1 MYEYQPFI
9 QFNHGYFLKY
19 ALCVSGPAPRTE
31 SQRNAL
37 KNKSC
42 YSNGSM
48 SENTRKQIKTRLGCY
63 FDAVA
68 SLNPMTRK
76 KLNILNNIITLTLP
90 APQKHDDNTIKRE
103 CLTRF
108 IERIVSNFD
117 VRFYYWVAE
126 KQENGNIHFHL
137 LVDRFISWRWI
148 RDTWNLRLNKLGYI
162 DDFELKHGHRDPNST
177 DVEVI
182 RNLKKTS
189 DYVTKYTTK
198 VDQQGKI
205 QGRLHGECT
214 ILNKLKKFSFE
225 YDSEF
230 LMALHFGID
239 NNIISYMALEHC
251 EIYKC
256 NTEQVLKQW
265 HPKIYDDL
273 KEHRRNIIDSF
284 YTN

>member
-9 QFNHGYFLKY
+9 QFNNGYFLKY
-19 ALCVSGPAPRTE
+19 ALCVSGIPPHTE
-31 SQRNAL
+31 AQREAL

-48 SENTRKQIKTRLGCY
+48 SENTRKQIKSKLGCY
-63 FDAVA
+63 FDAIA

-90 APQKHDDNTIKRE
+90 AKQMHDDNTIKRE

-108 IERIVSNFD
+108 IERMVSNFD

-126 KQENGNIHFHL
+126 KQQNDNIHFHL
-137 LVDRFISWRWI
+137 LIDRFIDWRWV
-148 RDTWNLRLNKLGYI
+148 RDTWNNRLNKLGYI
-162 DDFELKHGHRDPNST
+162 DAFEFHHMHRDPNST
-177 DVEVI
+177 DIEVI

-189 DYVTKYTTK
+189 DYVSKYTTK
-198 VDQQGKI
+198 IDQQGKI
-205 QGRLHGECT
+205 QGRLHGECDK
-214 ILNKLKKFSFE
+214 LNKLKKFTFE

-230 LMALHFGID
+230 LMALNYGLD
-239 NNIISYMALEHC
+239 NNVIEYKALEHC

-256 NTEQVLKQW
+256 NTEQMLKHWQ
-265 HPKIYDDL
+265 PKIYNQL
-273 KEHRRNIIDSF
+273 KEHRKNIIEQF
-284 YTN
+284 YS